1 MSLRQAPAIS
11 TNLLRLVVLT
21 LEPGDDALADILRD
35 SGISPAEFLE
45 DDGYLSWQQA
55 HTVIGNILRVLYDG
69 LFWAR
74 NLSEGGRER
83 PLLVVMEE
91 AHSYLGDDGSSAAS
105 IATRLR

>member
-1 MSLRQAPAIS
+1 MAWQRQTDYYPRPVGHPS
-11 TNLLRLVVLT
+11 TVTN
-21 LEPGDDALADILRD
+21 DI
-35 SGISPAEFLE
+35 
-45 DDGYLSWQQA
+45 
-55 HTVIGNILRVLYDG
+55 IGNILRVLYDG

-105 IATRLR
+105 IATQRIVRKVASMELAR